1 MLFYECFRPIVLYFK
16 STLFGSASLRN
27 FRERWSKFQSKSFAS
42 LTDWKKKTFFELDTL
57 TKVLLTPVKE
67 KQPNRKKQTIQ

>member
-1 MLFYECFRPIVLYFK
+1 MLLYKCFQPIVLSFK

-67 KQPNRKKQTIQ
+67 KQSNRKKQTIQ